1 MKTPQTYVF
10 DIDLTKKFENMKTQV
25 MIDAIKNKEQD
36 TTVPRLLKCQC
47 EKVSMILMPFEE
59 RYQTI
64 HIQEQ
69 PCEQCGHYMGKLA
82 KPTLEAYAAHAKRNK
97 SAKP

>member
-1 MKTPQTYVF
+1 
-10 DIDLTKKFENMKTQV
+10 
-25 MIDAIKNKEQD
+25 
-36 TTVPRLLKCQC
+36 
-47 EKVSMILMPFEE
+47 MPFEE